1 MKRWI
6 ALLSLIWLM
15 LHGSLASAQGC
26 GDDPLNPCG
35 PLPWSVPAGRDLAS
49 PTPYTPMPTA
59 VVTVTLTPSVT
70 PATTPLPTATLQAGP
85 TIDPA
90 ILQTPARQ
98 VEDAVSTMVPVFDM
112 EVPDLNGEVRGM
124 LDVATQL
131 GEQTGGFFSMVKG
144 LQMVNLGS
152 LGMAFNWAITMG
164 GFVLL
169 IYVATSVTPVLLWI
183 IDMIL
188 NILDAIANL
197 IPF

>member
-1 MKRWI
+1 MKRLMV
-6 ALLSLIWLM
+6 LLLM
-15 LHGSLASAQGC
+15 ICLLPAPSVTAQGC
-26 GDDPLNPCG
+26 GKDPLNPCG
-35 PLPWSVPAGRDLAS
+35 PLPWSVPGGRSIPS
-49 PTPYTPMPTA
+49 PTPYTPMPTSA
-59 VVTVTLTPSVT
+59 ITVTPTPSET
-70 PATTPLPTATLQAGP
+70 PVAVNTAVPTPQVGA

-98 VEDAVSTMVPVFDM
+98 VEDAVSTIVPIFNM
-112 EVPDLNGEVRGM
+112 EIPDATGEMQGM

-131 GEQTGGFFSMVKG
+131 GEQTGGFFSIVKG

-188 NILDAIANL
+188 KILDAVANL